1 MKTHKVKA
9 YSMYNN
15 CRVSTFTIIAIL
27 LLLAMSFFS
36 ETRAESCTCPE
47 LGNLLVDSRDL
58 LGLKDDTLPMARGIC
73 LQPPHKG
80 TDIQWF
86 GVALEEPIGGALFAL
101 DCSGN
106 VLGVTTIGSVVKLV
120 TYPPLDDV
128 SAVVKVD
135 YIARVAQ
142 RYGLQKVALVALK
155 GKKIHEL
162 WGHDSFEANFIVP
175 TKDGTETTYSFQ
187 FSPDGKTIAVTGK
200 KKIYPAS
207 GESFIPE
214 NITTHTLKPQRF
226 CWEPS
231 KGTFKECGDR

>member
-1 MKTHKVKA
+1 MKTHTAKA

-15 CRVSTFTIIAIL
+15 CRVSTRTIIAML
-27 LLLAMSFFS
+27 LLLAMSFPS

-47 LGNLLVDSRDL
+47 LGNLLEDSRDL
-58 LGLKDDTLPMARGIC
+58 LGLKDDTSPMARGIC
-73 LQPPHKG
+73 LQPPQKG
-80 TDIQWF
+80 TGIQWF
-86 GVALEEPIGGALFAL
+86 GVALEEPIGGALFSL

-106 VLGVTTIGSVVKLV
+106 VLAVTAIGSVVKLV
-120 TYPPLDDV
+120 AYPVLDDL

-135 YIARVAQ
+135 YISKVAKG
-142 RYGLQKVALVALK
+142 YGLQKVALVALK
-155 GKKIHEL
+155 GKNIHEL
-162 WGHDSFEANFIVP
+162 WGHDSFEANFVVP

-200 KKIYPAS
+200 KKIYPSS

-226 CWEPS
+226 CWDD
-231 KGTFKECGDR
+231 KGAFKECADR